1 MYPNDDDCF
10 VSILNK
16 QTGENRAYNVRSLK
30 DKSKLK
36 NILNHFGKED
46 IYMSLNTFRTMRGRA
61 RSDLLTVSKIPV
73 DIDYKKIP
81 ELKDLKDWQIINML
95 KEDYFDQKI
104 PTPSHI
110 EKGNQIRLIYDVV
123 VCYLPKYK
131 RNLATLCTRICE
143 VFAERLKEFGAE
155 KQNIESYAR
164 VPTSI
169 NTKSGDIVHLVKCDD
184 SIVYTVGELQELWL
198 DEIPSW
204 YKKRKGKVKASKN
217 NKVIKLHNM
226 YSFNLNR
233 LRDLEKIQ
241 AHINKSGRMNYRARL
256 CFLYRNFVLVQI
268 KYQKGELKEEDFIY
282 AEEQMLKF
290 NSKFKEPCR
299 PHVIARNT
307 RNLNKNQYLFRNE
320 TLLSWLEL
328 TWELCEEL
336 GLESIYK
343 PKTQEQWNKDYYK
356 KNSKKL
362 IENEKAKYQKNL
374 KERGKITKSE
384 EVSQRRAKIK
394 DLLAEGLS
402 QKEIY
407 EHLNISKRTCIND
420 VNYLREQGLI

>member
-46 IYMSLNTFRTMRGRA
+46 IYMSINTFRTMRGRA

-81 ELKDLKDWQIINML
+81 ELKDLKDWQIIKML
-95 KEDYFDQKI
+95 EKDYFDQKI

-110 EKGNQIRLIYDVV
+110 EKGNQMRLIYHVET
-123 VCYLPKYK
+123 CYLPKYRK
-131 RNLATLCTRICE
+131 NLATLCTRICE

-198 DEIPSW
+198 DEVPSW

-256 CFLYRNFVLVQI
+256 CFFYRNFVLIQI
-268 KYQKGELKEEDFIY
+268 KYQKGEFKEEDFIY

-343 PKTQEQWNKDYYK
+343 PKTREERNKDYYNKSLK
-356 KNSKKL
+356 K
-362 IENEKAKYQKNL
+362 Q
-374 KERGKITKSE
+374 GKITEDEKIS
-384 EVSQRRAKIK
+384 RRRTKIK
-394 DLLAEGLS
+394 DLLSEGLS
-402 QKEIY
+402 QKDIC
-407 EHLNISKRTCIND
+407 LMMKISKRNCIRD
-420 VNYLREQGLI
+420 IKALKEQGLI